1 MVFYLTLAHYAL
13 AIRPI
18 GLIGPI
24 RPTYT
29 TRPPTSSLPTRPAPL
44 RSSYQTYWTYWT
56 YQTYLP
62 TYLHYPPAYLLAAY
76 LPAYLLALPA
86 LPTYLL
92 ARPASPAPLPA
103 LLA

>member
-29 TRPPTSSLPTRPAPL
+29 TRPPTSSLPTR
-44 RSSYQTYWTYWT
+44 
-56 YQTYLP
+56 
-62 TYLHYPPAYLLAAY
+62 
-76 LPAYLLALPA
+76 LPASSTR
-86 LPTYLL
+86 PTHLS
-92 ARPASPAPLPA
+92 ASPPCQPRPSTRTTSLAPQMRVAPPSTAVEDGATIVYLGGD
-103 LLA
+103 

>member
-56 YQTYLP
+56 YQTYL
-62 TYLHYPPAYLLAAY
+62 HYPPAYQQ
-76 LPAYLLALPA
+76 
-86 LPTYLL
+86 PTYPPCTTTL
-92 ARPASPAPLPA
+92 
-103 LLA
+103 